1 MFSVHTHHPSSMVHW
16 SVLVHSAGLQSE
28 DNHNQKQSWL
38 CDIDQQNILL
48 ITFVDHLFAWY
59 LKSCL
64 NNEMRTIKRSV
75 FFVFSKR
82 KRVMSKFCIYFVCT
96 FNYDANL
103 ECNVVI
109 LLCEI
114 GACWVQVLLSPTK
127 WAIRGRSKGNNSLT
141 LARNFELIKHRR
153 SRVTN
158 APYKIS

>member
-1 MFSVHTHHPSSMVHW
+1 
-16 SVLVHSAGLQSE
+16 
-28 DNHNQKQSWL
+28 
-38 CDIDQQNILL
+38 
-48 ITFVDHLFAWY
+48 
-59 LKSCL
+59 
-64 NNEMRTIKRSV
+64 MRTIKRSV

-103 ECNVVI
+103 ECNVV

-127 WAIRGRSKGNNSLT
+127 RAIRGKSKGNNSLT
-141 LARNFELIKHRR
+141 LAKNFELVKHRR

-158 APYKIS
+158 APYKLSLHVVMKCILILTITSWFCWNVFFLSTCIFKTYIELEGGWRYVFNMYLISIHGKRILIDFSTSITYY